1 MNNASYELNLNEL
14 DAVTGGDKVCV
25 HGTGTCKKGEGDG
38 LGQLRQIEGGLIDA
52 GKAVA
57 SSLLSII
64 T

>member
-1 MNNASYELNLNEL
+1 MTNHFELNMDEL
-14 DAVTGGDKVCV
+14 DAAVGGDKACV
-25 HGTGTCKKGEGDG
+25 HGTGTCKKGDGDG